1 MEQQGR
7 ILDGDLETLGLQAT
21 LKMLA
26 LGGKTGVLLVSSG
39 QEHLKITLENGQILA
54 LDEPH
59 IPPPDVIEIFLLL
72 DTIDAALAQ
81 LLRQHSGNNSTTALM
96 LMAQR
101 RLISPEDVQLRVEF
115 TVTQALSRAIRWE
128 HGGFEFHRDTSPIQ
142 TRAGLYRPLNIDH
155 VLLEALRIADEREGN
170 DGGMALSR
178 YSIPRWIQNAHPSQV
193 DVTAEEASVL
203 RLCNG
208 RVPVY
213 AMSIGLMIPESRVA
227 LIVQRFVDAGMVEIV
242 DEHLE
247 GELQR
252 TLTKL
257 HGFSQRQLAV
267 GGRVP
272 PEQRMLFLIRT
283 MTECINGLFAHHS
296 QFARALRGR
305 GEVSQVEVQ
314 RYIEATFQ
322 PILAHVQREFPRM
335 DEIIRLDAGRLNAE
349 DVETLDRVVKG
360 GELLECYR
368 DGVYLLSEF
377 MQMVF
382 ERILTDEV
390 GRGQA
395 GAQYEEL
402 WSAFTHEMD
411 SEVTRALGQ
420 QRTQSVRV

>member
-72 DTIDAALAQ
+72 GTIDAELAR

-96 LMAQR
+96 FMAQR
-101 RLISPEDVQLRVEF
+101 RLISPEDVQQRVEF

-178 YSIPRWIQNAHPSQV
+178 YSVPRWVQNAHPSQV

-213 AMSIGLMIPESRVA
+213 AMSIGLIIPESRVA
-227 LIVQRFVDAGMVEIV
+227 LMVQRFVDAGMVEIV
-242 DEHLE
+242 DERLE

-257 HGFSQRQLAV
+257 HGYSQRQLAV
-267 GGRVP
+267 GARVP
-272 PEQRMLFLIRT
+272 AEQRMLFLIRT

-395 GAQYEEL
+395 GALYEEL